1 MLATLGMGAN
11 IALNNP
17 APAFAETATGGDIV
31 DVYFGS
37 GCFWHVQHE
46 FVEAERK
53 YLSRNDGQLTALAG
67 YAGGN
72 NIAD

>member
-1 MLATLGMGAN
+1 MALLATLGMGAN
-11 IALNNP
+11 IALKNP
-17 APAFAETATGGDIV
+17 APAFAESLSGLGSIPAKTATGGDMV

-53 YLSRNDGQLTALAG
+53 YLSRNDG
-67 YAGGN
+67 
-72 NIAD
+72 